1 MILLEAARQ
10 ALPWLEWGGDDS
22 EVVSSVKSGTQV
34 VTWPNGDGWIH
45 VRVGQ
50 EITRYPSP
58 QSVALR
64 LRRDLVLRCDEMD
77 AIAGLRPR
85 AELES
90 NLTALRERMR
100 WVPVGERL
108 PEDGVDV
115 LAVSNSGVT
124 DAYVLFDM
132 DGLPDWRRGD
142 YQIRGVT
149 HWQPMPAAPEVQNG

>member
-1 MILLEAARQ
+1 VGWTMGRCVDCDREGCQKVEAWTSFVACNCAISMANPCEHQKAAHTANADCKSHTVNWRERALAAEARQ
-10 ALPWLEWGGDDS
+10 A
-22 EVVSSVKSGTQV
+22 
-34 VTWPNGDGWIH
+34 
-45 VRVGQ
+45 
-50 EITRYPSP
+50 
-58 QSVALR
+58 
-64 LRRDLVLRCDEMD
+64 
-77 AIAGLRPR
+77 
-85 AELES
+85 
-90 NLTALRERMR
+90 

-149 HWQPMPAAPEVQNG
+149 HWQPLPAAPEVDNA